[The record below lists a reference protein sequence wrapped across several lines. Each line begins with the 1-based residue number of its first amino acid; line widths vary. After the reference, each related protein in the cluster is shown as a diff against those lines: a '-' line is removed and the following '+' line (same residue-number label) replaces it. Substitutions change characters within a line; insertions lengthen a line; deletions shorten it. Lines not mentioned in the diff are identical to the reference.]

1 MRIAVIGQ
9 GYVGLPLAIAAAESG
24 LYVIGLDIDQKKIDS
39 INEFKSPVED
49 ISDQRIK
56 NVNFSGNYK
65 ATSDFSE
72 VKNTNVVVI
81 CVPTPLNEELEPDL
95 SALKGAVN
103 SVAEAIAAPVQ
114 IVGRSVNKI
123 TGALQGIDDVVT
135 DAADRLGLSAAQL
148 GSLSA
153 GEIAAMLTI
162 SKLLPDNV
170 SIGDIENR
178 GIIVSRD
185 KIKTTPPAN
194 TKDKLDET
202 KVETSEERE
211 ARLAEIYKNNLIG

>member
-103 SVAEAIAAPVQ
+103 SVVPYLNPETLIISESTSFPGTLRNVIMPLVKEKYKGDFNKLNFASAPERVNPGDLKWD
-114 IVGRSVNKI
+114 IKNTPRLVG
-123 TGALQGIDDVVT
+123 GIDE
-135 DAADRLGLSAAQL
+135 RS
-148 GSLSA
+148 
-153 GEIAAMLTI
+153 I
-162 SKLLPDNV
+162 S
-170 SIGDIENR
+170 
-178 GIIVSRD
+178 
-185 KIKTTPPAN
+185 
-194 TKDKLDET
+194 
-202 KVETSEERE
+202 
-211 ARLAEIYKNNLIG
+211 